1 MVWNREDSEEADA
14 GSIFNTTQDELWFM
28 TKSFDEL
35 VMHDRIYFELK
46 VKDLNRAKK
55 FYHDVFGLEVF
66 HDAQNEVGWCSMCLP
81 VPGVQLALQCV
92 DEVNPS
98 NDSASLIFSVF
109 DIEAVESYLR
119 ERGVSTKP
127 IADIPDVVSLL
138 IMKDPDNNGICFA
151 APPRV
156 RSS

>member
-1 MVWNREDSEEADA
+1 
-14 GSIFNTTQDELWFM
+14 M

-35 VMHDRIYFELK
+35 VMHDRIYFEIK

-66 HDAQNEVGWCSMCLP
+66 YDAPREVGWCSMCLP

-92 DEVNPS
+92 TEDGN
-98 NDSASLIFSVF
+98 NIGASSLVFSIF
-109 DIEAVESYLR
+109 DIDAIESYLK
-119 ERGVSTKP
+119 EKGVTTRP
-127 IADIPDVVSLL
+127 IADLPDVVSLL
-138 IMKDPDNNGICFA
+138 VMEDPDENRICFA
-151 APPRV
+151 APPRA